1 MQVSK
6 HKTTPWRLLSL
17 VLCIVLP
24 TTFQAQPHFYA
35 NESFSTADTLRGMLR
50 PERSCYDVNFY
61 DLTVDVYPDKQYI
74 EGEVDL
80 HFTTLTAFT
89 RLQVDLFENMELVAA
104 QYENAAL
111 PFTRQNDAIFI
122 TFPPQAKGQKGI
134 LKLRYRGKPT
144 VARTPP
150 WDGGFVWG
158 EDSAGKPWIG
168 VACEGNGA
176 SLWWP
181 NKDHL
186 SDEPDSM
193 AIRISV
199 PADLVAVAN
208 GQLRKVESL
217 GKRKKYHW
225 AVTYPINNYNV
236 TLNIAD
242 YANWKE
248 TYTAK
253 DGEKLELDYYV
264 LKTNETKAKAHFKQ
278 VHEVLACFEQYFGKY
293 PFWEDG
299 YALVETPYLGM
310 EHQGAIAYGNQYM
323 RGYLGTMIPSDMDWD
338 YIIVHETGHEY
349 FGNSIS
355 CNDHAE
361 MWIHESFTTYMEAL
375 FIECKYSY
383 EDAVRYLQSQRAYVE
398 NREPILGPMNV
409 NWDRWSGSD
418 HYYKGALMLHTLRSV
433 IDNDELWFDLL
444 KRLHEENR
452 ITNMTSAEVI
462 AHFNQETELDLIP
475 FFEQYLSYA
484 KLPCLVYNIEESRKG
499 ITLSYMWETDLPS
512 FNMPLKV
519 GKPGN
524 YTTIQPKV
532 GEWQEVQLRNV
543 SSKQFKVAK
552 ELFMVRSRPK

>member
-1 MQVSK
+1 MQ
-6 HKTTPWRLLSL
+6 HTTTSWRLLSL
-17 VLCIVLP
+17 LLCLFIP
-24 TTFQAQPHFYA
+24 AIYQAQPHFYA
-35 NESFSTADTLRGMLR
+35 TENFTTADTLRGMLR
-50 PERSCYDVNFY
+50 PGRSCYDVNFY
-61 DLTVDVYPDKQYI
+61 DLSVDVYPSRKYI
-74 EGEVDL
+74 EGEVEI
-80 HFTTLTAFT
+80 HFTTVTPFT
-89 RLQVDLFENMELVAA
+89 RLQVDLFENMELLEAH
-104 QYENAAL
+104 YENAKL
-111 PFTRQNDAIFI
+111 SFTRDNAAVFI
-122 TFPPQAKGQKGI
+122 TFPLQAKGKKGI
-134 LKLRYRGKPT
+134 LTLKYRGQPSE
-144 VARTPP
+144 ARTPP

-158 EDSAGKPWIG
+158 KDPEGKPWVG
-168 VACEGNGA
+168 VACEGTGA

-193 AIRISV
+193 AIRIGV
-199 PADLVAVAN
+199 PADLTAVAN

-253 DGEKLELDYYV
+253 DGEELELDYYV
-264 LKTNETKAKAHFKQ
+264 LKANETKAKAHFKQ
-278 VHEVLACFEQYFGKY
+278 VSEVLACFEQYFGKY

-323 RGYLGTMIPSDMDWD
+323 RGYLGSMIPPDQDWD

-375 FIECKYSY
+375 FIEYKYSY
-383 EDAVRYLQSQRAYVE
+383 EDAVRYLQSQRMYVE
-398 NREPILGPMNV
+398 NKEPILGPLNV
-409 NWDRWSGSD
+409 NWDSWSGSD

-433 IDNDELWFDLL
+433 IDDDGLWFDLL
-444 KRLHEENR
+444 KRLHEENK
-452 ITNMTSAEVI
+452 ISNMTSETVI
-462 AHFNQETELDLIP
+462 AHFNEETDIDLVP

-484 KLPCLVYNIEESRKG
+484 KLPCLVYDIDQNRKG
-499 ITLSYMWETDLPS
+499 ITLTYKWETDLTT

-519 GKPGN
+519 GRPGK
-524 YTTIQPKV
+524 YTTIWPKV
-532 GEWQEVQLRNV
+532 GEWQEIQLNQV
-543 SSKQFKVAK
+543 SKKQFKVAK
-552 ELFMVRSRPK
+552 ELFLVRSRPK

>member
-1 MQVSK
+1 MQ
-6 HKTTPWRLLSL
+6 HTTTNWRLLSL
-17 VLCIVLP
+17 LLCLLIPVLYH
-24 TTFQAQPHFYA
+24 AQPHFYA
-35 NESFSTADTLRGMLR
+35 TESFTKADTLRGMLR
-50 PERSCYDVNFY
+50 PERSCYDVNYY
-61 DLTVDVYPDKQYI
+61 DLTVEVYPSEKYI
-74 EGEVDL
+74 EGEVEI
-80 HFTTLTAFT
+80 HFTTLTPFT
-89 RLQVDLFENMELVAA
+89 RLQLDLFENMELLEAR
-104 QYENAAL
+104 YENAAL
-111 PFTRQNDAIFI
+111 SFTRDNAAIFI
-122 TFPPQAKGQKGI
+122 TFPLQPKGKTGV
-134 LKLRYRGKPT
+134 LKLKYRGKPAE
-144 VARTPP
+144 ARTPP
-150 WDGGFVWG
+150 WDGGFVWAKDP
-158 EDSAGKPWIG
+158 EGKPWIG
-168 VACEGNGA
+168 VACEGTGA

-193 AIRISV
+193 AIRIGV
-199 PADLVAVAN
+199 PADLTAVAN
-208 GQLRKVESL
+208 GQLRKVETL

-253 DGEKLELDYYV
+253 DGEELELDYYV
-264 LKTNETKAKAHFKQ
+264 LKANETKAKVHFKQ
-278 VHEVLACFEQYFGKY
+278 VDEVLACFEQYFGKY
-293 PFWEDG
+293 PFWDDG

-323 RGYLGTMIPSDMDWD
+323 RGYLGSMIPPDQDWD

-383 EDAVRYLQSQRAYVE
+383 EDAVRYLQSQRMYVE
-398 NREPILGPMNV
+398 NKEPILGPLDV
-409 NWDRWSGSD
+409 NWDSWSGSD

-433 IDNDELWFDLL
+433 IDDDELWFDLL
-444 KRLHEENR
+444 KRLHEENK
-452 ITNMTSAEVI
+452 ISNMTSAKVI
-462 AHFNQETELDLIP
+462 AHFNEETKLDLVP

-484 KLPCLVYNIEESRKG
+484 KLPCLVYDIDQNRRG
-499 ITLSYMWETDLPS
+499 ITLTYKWETDLTT

-519 GKPGN
+519 GRPGN
-524 YTTIQPKV
+524 YTTIWPKV
-532 GEWQEVQLRNV
+532 GEWQKIQLKQV
-543 SSKQFKVAK
+543 SEKQFKVAK
-552 ELFMVRSRPK
+552 ELFLVRSRPK